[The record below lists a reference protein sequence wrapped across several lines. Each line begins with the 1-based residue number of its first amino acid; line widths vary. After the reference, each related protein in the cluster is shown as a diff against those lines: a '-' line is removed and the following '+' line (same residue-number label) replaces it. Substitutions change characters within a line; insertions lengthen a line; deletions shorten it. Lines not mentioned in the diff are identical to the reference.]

1 MTANL
6 FPSPPWPALPVQG
19 EAGHYPIHRIFCVGK
34 NYAAHAAEMGGE
46 VNREQPIFFTK
57 STTPAKLVMSASIPY
72 FLNNWAY
79 AGFFLSPSS
88 RVSR

>member
-57 STTPAKLVMSASIPY
+57 SALAFLPPLPSAHS
-72 FLNNWAY
+72 F
-79 AGFFLSPSS
+79 SS
-88 RVSR
+88 SLRSALP